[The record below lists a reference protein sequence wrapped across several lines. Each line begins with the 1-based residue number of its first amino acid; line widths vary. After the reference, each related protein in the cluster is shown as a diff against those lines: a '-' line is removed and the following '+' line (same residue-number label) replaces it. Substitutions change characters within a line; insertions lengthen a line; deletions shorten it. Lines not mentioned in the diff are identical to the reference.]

1 MLVDFK
7 IKKFSG
13 CRVASITYVGPYR
26 EGGDMMREEFNQ
38 IVKWA
43 REKGVRTGRWFFFAM
58 LDESEIPDKKRRWEA
73 AIEVKGAKAEA
84 QGGIQFRELP
94 DQLVASVTFDPE
106 KVSPRVIY
114 YGLEGWLEQLRKD
127 REYKSAGTTR
137 EVYTRD
143 PWRSARA
150 WANVEVQVPVKKLR

>member
-1 MLVDFK
+1 MFVDFK

-13 CRVASITYVGPYR
+13 CRVASITFVGAYR
-26 EGGDMMREEFNQ
+26 EGGDMMREEFNH

-43 REKGVRTGRWFFFAM
+43 RKKGVRTGRWFFAD
-58 LDESEIPDKKRRWEA
+58 LDGSEVPDKKRRWEA
-73 AIEVKGAKAEA
+73 AVEVKGAKARA
-84 QGGIQFRELP
+84 QGGIRFREFP

-114 YGLEGWLEQLRKD
+114 YGLEGWLEWGED
-127 REYKSAGTTR
+127 REYKSAGRPR
-137 EVYTRD
+137 EVYKGD
-143 PWRSARA
+143 PWKSARA

>member
-1 MLVDFK
+1 
-7 IKKFSG
+7 
-13 CRVASITYVGPYR
+13 
-26 EGGDMMREEFNQ
+26 MMREEFNQ
-38 IVKWA
+38 TVKWA
-43 REKGVRTGRWFFFAM
+43 KKKGVRTGRWFFAM

-84 QGGIQFRELP
+84 QGGIRFREFP

-114 YGLEGWLEQLRKD
+114 YGLEGWLEWGED
-127 REYKSAGTTR
+127 REYKSAGTPR
-137 EVYTRD
+137 EVYKGD

>member
-1 MLVDFK
+1 MYVDFK

-13 CRVASITYVGPYR
+13 CRAASVTYVGPYR
-26 EGGDMMREEFNQ
+26 DGGDMMRYEFNQ

-43 REKGVRTGRWFFFAM
+43 RKKGVRTGRWFFAD
-58 LDESEIPDKKRRWEA
+58 LDGPVVPDKKRRWEA

-84 QGGIQFRELP
+84 QGGIRFREFP

-106 KVSPRVIY
+106 KVSPRIVY
-114 YGLEGWLEQLRKD
+114 YGLEGWLEQRKKD
-127 REYKSAGTTR
+127 REYKSAGPPR
-137 EVYTRD
+137 EVYTGD

-150 WANVEVQVPVKKLR
+150 WANVEVQVPVKKI

>member
-26 EGGDMMREEFNQ
+26 EGGDMMRDEFNQ

-43 REKGVRTGRWFFFAM
+43 RKKGVRTGRWFFAD
-58 LDESEIPDKKRRWEA
+58 LAGPGVPDKIRRWEA
-73 AIEVKGAKAEA
+73 AIELKGAKAEA
-84 QGGIQFRELP
+84 QGGIRFREFP
-94 DQLVASVTFDPE
+94 GQLVASVTFDPE

-114 YGLEGWLEQLRKD
+114 YGLEGWLEQRRKD
-127 REYKSAGTTR
+127 REYKSAGPPR
-137 EVYTRD
+137 EIYTGD
-143 PWRSARA
+143 PWKSARA
-150 WANVEVQVPVKKLR
+150 WANVEVQVPVRKLR

>member
-43 REKGVRTGRWFFFAM
+43 RKKGVRTGCWFFAD
-58 LDESEIPDKKRRWEA
+58 LDGPEVPDKKRRWEA
-73 AIEVKGAKAEA
+73 AVEVKGAKARA
-84 QGGIQFRELP
+84 QGGIRFREFP

-114 YGLEGWLEQLRKD
+114 YALEGWLEWGED
-127 REYKSAGTTR
+127 REYKSAGTPR
-137 EVYTRD
+137 EVYKGD

-150 WANVEVQVPVKKLR
+150 WANVEVQIPVKKLR

>member
-43 REKGVRTGRWFFFAM
+43 RGNRVRTGRWFFAM
-58 LDESEIPDKKRRWEA
+58 LDESEVPDKKRRWEA

-84 QGGIQFRELP
+84 QDRIRFSEFP

-106 KVSPRVIY
+106 KVSPRIVY
-114 YGLEGWLEQLRKD
+114 YGLEGWLEQRKKD
-127 REYKSAGTTR
+127 REYKSAGPPR
-137 EVYTRD
+137 EVYTGD

-150 WANVEVQVPVKKLR
+150 WANVEVQVPVKKI

>member
-13 CRVASITYVGPYR
+13 CRVASVTYVGPYR
-26 EGGDMMREEFNQ
+26 EGGDMMREEFNH

-43 REKGVRTGRWFFFAM
+43 RKKGVRTGRWFFAD
-58 LDESEIPDKKRRWEA
+58 LDGSEVPDKKRRWEA
-73 AIEVKGAKAEA
+73 AVEVKGAKARA
-84 QGGIQFRELP
+84 QGGIRFREFP

-114 YGLEGWLEQLRKD
+114 YCLVGWLEGGVD
-127 REYKSAGTTR
+127 REGKSAGPAR
-137 EVYTRD
+137 EDYTCH
-143 PWRSARA
+143 PLRS
-150 WANVEVQVPVKKLR
+150 

>member
-43 REKGVRTGRWFFFAM
+43 RKKGVRTGRWFFTELNGPKVPA
-58 LDESEIPDKKRRWEA
+58 KKRRWEA
-73 AIEVKGAKAEA
+73 AIEVKGANAKA
-84 QGGIQFRELP
+84 QRGIRFREFP
-94 DQLVASVTFDPE
+94 DQLVASATFDPE

>member
-1 MLVDFK
+1 MLVDFT

-43 REKGVRTGRWFFFAM
+43 RENRVRTGRWFFAM
-58 LDESEIPDKKRRWEA
+58 LDESEVPDKKRRWEA
-73 AIEVKGAKAEA
+73 AIEVKGAKGEAE
-84 QGGIQFRELP
+84 GGIRFRKLP
-94 DQLVASVTFDPE
+94 DQLVASVTFDPD

-114 YGLEGWLEQLRKD
+114 YGLMAWLAQLRKD
-127 REYKSAGTTR
+127 RAYKSAATTG
-137 EVYTRD
+137 VVHTRD
-143 PWRSARA
+143 PS
-150 WANVEVQVPVKKLR
+150 KS

>member
-43 REKGVRTGRWFFFAM
+43 RENRVRTGRWFFAM
-58 LDESEIPDKKRRWEA
+58 LDESEVPDKKRRWEA

-84 QGGIQFRELP
+84 QDRIRFRELP

-106 KVSPRVIY
+106 KVSPRIVY
-114 YGLEGWLEQLRKD
+114 YGLEGWLEQRKKD
-127 REYKSAGTTR
+127 REYKSAGPPR
-137 EVYTRD
+137 EVYTGD

-150 WANVEVQVPVKKLR
+150 WANVEVQVPVKKI

>member
-1 MLVDFK
+1 MFVDFK

-13 CRVASITYVGPYR
+13 CRVASVTYVGPYR
-26 EGGDMMREEFNQ
+26 DGGDMMREEFNQ

-43 REKGVRTGRWFFFAM
+43 KKKGVRTGRWFFFTD
-58 LDESEIPDKKRRWEA
+58 LNGPEVPDKKRKWEA

-84 QGGIQFRELP
+84 QGGIRFREFP

-114 YGLEGWLEQLRKD
+114 YGLEGWLEGGEKR
-127 REYKSAGTTR
+127 REYKSAGPAR
-137 EVYTRD
+137 EVYTGD

-150 WANVEVQVPVKKLR
+150 WANVEGQSPVKRLR

>member
-43 REKGVRTGRWFFFAM
+43 RGKRVRTGRWFFAM
-58 LDESEIPDKKRRWEA
+58 LDESEVPDKKRRWEA
-73 AIEVKGAKAEA
+73 AIEVKGAKAGA
-84 QGGIQFRELP
+84 QDRIRFRELP

-106 KVSPRVIY
+106 KVSPRIVY
-114 YGLEGWLEQLRKD
+114 YGLEGWLEQRKKD
-127 REYKSAGTTR
+127 REYKSAGPPR
-137 EVYTRD
+137 EVYTGD

-150 WANVEVQVPVKKLR
+150 WANVEVHVPVKKI

>member
-13 CRVASITYVGPYR
+13 CRVASVTYVGPYR

-43 REKGVRTGRWFFFAM
+43 RKNRVRTGRWFFAM

-84 QGGIQFRELP
+84 QGGIRFREFA

-114 YGLEGWLEQLRKD
+114 YGLEGWLEQRRKD
-127 REYKSAGTTR
+127 REYKSAGPPR
-137 EVYTRD
+137 EVYTGD

>member
-38 IVKWA
+38 TVKWA
-43 REKGVRTGRWFFFAM
+43 KKKGVRTGRWFFAM
-58 LDESEIPDKKRRWEA
+58 LDESEVPDKKRRWEA

-84 QGGIQFRELP
+84 QGGIRFREFP

-114 YGLEGWLEQLRKD
+114 YGLEGWLEQRRKD
-127 REYKSAGTTR
+127 REYKSAGPPR
-137 EVYTRD
+137 EVYTGD

>member
-43 REKGVRTGRWFFFAM
+43 RGKRVRTGRWFFAM
-58 LDESEIPDKKRRWEA
+58 LDESEVPDKKRRWEA
-73 AIEVKGAKAEA
+73 AIEVKGAKAGA
-84 QGGIQFRELP
+84 QDRIRFRELP

-106 KVSPRVIY
+106 KVSPRIVY
-114 YGLEGWLEQLRKD
+114 YGLEGWLEQRKKD
-127 REYKSAGTTR
+127 REYKSAGLPR
-137 EVYTRD
+137 EVYKGD
-143 PWRSARA
+143 PWKSARA

>member
-7 IKKFSG
+7 VKKFSG
-13 CRVASITYVGPYR
+13 CRVASITYLGPYR

-43 REKGVRTGRWFFFAM
+43 RGKRVRTGRWFFFAD
-58 LDESEIPDKKRRWEA
+58 LDESEVPDKKRRWEA
-73 AIEVKGAKAEA
+73 AVEVKGVKAEA
-84 QGGIQFRELP
+84 QGGIRFGEFP

-114 YGLEGWLEQLRKD
+114 YALEGWLESRRKD
-127 REYKSAGTTR
+127 REYKSAGPTR
-137 EVYTRD
+137 EVYSGD
-143 PWRSARA
+143 PWRSARV